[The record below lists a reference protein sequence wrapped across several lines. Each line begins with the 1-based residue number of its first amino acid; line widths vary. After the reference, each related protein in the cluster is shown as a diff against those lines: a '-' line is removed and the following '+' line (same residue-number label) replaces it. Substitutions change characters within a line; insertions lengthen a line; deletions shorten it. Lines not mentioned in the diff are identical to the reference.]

1 MSETPG
7 RSKYTTWAVVPLVV
21 AGVIVALVLSQSTTK
36 GHNSGPTS
44 TTQPLPTTTTTTI
57 PFNIHDIAR
66 KDVVAQLP
74 CVMNGNEWVFQGI
87 VTNSAKFPR
96 KYQIIFDFVTTLG
109 ATDVDTKILEIP
121 VVGPHKTVS
130 WTVKGGKGHSG
141 LSCVVT
147 NVLAVPVN

>member
-7 RSKYTTWAVVPLVV
+7 RSKYTTWAVVLLVIV
-21 AGVIVALVLSQSTTK
+21 GVVVALVLSQSTTK
-36 GHNSGPTS
+36 GNNSGTTS
-44 TTQPLPTTTTTTI
+44 TTQPQTTTTTTTI
-57 PFNIHDIAR
+57 PFNIHNIAR

-74 CVMNGNEWVFQGI
+74 CVMNGQEWVFQGI

-96 KYQIIFDFVTTLG
+96 KYQIIFDFVTTSG

-121 VVGPHKTVS
+121 VVGSHKTVS
-130 WTVKGGKGHSG
+130 WTVRGGKGHLA

-147 NVLAVPVN
+147 NVLAVRVF